1 MKPPKPWIDPA
12 KEATATQTAM
22 RTGQKTFKQIAAE
35 NGKDWRDQVDDIA
48 EVLVYAREVHGLDL
62 SSMIF
67 GQQGGEP
74 TPVTGGGDSDDKVD
88 AEDGGNGE
96 TE

>member
-1 MKPPKPWIDPA
+1 M
-12 KEATATQTAM
+12 TAM

-48 EVLVYAREVHGLDL
+48 EVMEYAKEVHGLDL

-74 TPVTGGGDSDDKVD
+74 APVTAGGGDSYEKADDT
-88 AEDGGNGE
+88 DG
-96 TE
+96 